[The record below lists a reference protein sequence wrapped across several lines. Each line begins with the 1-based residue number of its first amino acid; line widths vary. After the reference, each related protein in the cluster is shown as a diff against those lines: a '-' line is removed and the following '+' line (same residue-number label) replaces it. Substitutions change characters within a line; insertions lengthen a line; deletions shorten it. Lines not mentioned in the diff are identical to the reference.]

1 MYPTGR
7 YCCGSLYSV
16 VHAKRHS
23 RRERLFLAFRFR
35 KEGGESKLSA
45 FFASPSSA
53 RRVQLEV
60 ELARKLCLATWDRCI
75 DPGDLTERAIGEAAV
90 WIREVRVIE
99 HVIALQPK
107 L

>member
-1 MYPTGR
+1 MYPAGR

-35 KEGGESKLSA
+35 KKGGESKLSA
-45 FFASPSSA
+45 FFA
-53 RRVQLEV
+53 RLHLRDVQLEV